1 MPGTGDKA
9 VSKNVRVSRHIQFL
23 IIILL
28 LLLNAKKKNFT
39 LAFFLADPSVS
50 EVLSHFYFDL

>member
-1 MPGTGDKA
+1 MSESLDT
-9 VSKNVRVSRHIQFL
+9 QFL

-28 LLLNAKKKNFT
+28 LLLNVKKKNFT

-50 EVLSHFYFDL
+50 